1 MRLLLDIN
9 WYPGQG
15 RNHSWVAMDKNG
27 YISMMLNNGYGWLP
41 KCILEINNIKES
53 LNDLCEYIDGDS
65 EKYNNNV
72 NKKGEYLI
80 DLYSSWVYKKYKN
93 KQEIINNFNFRLE
106 NKKNC
111 DAELAT
117 KMGMF
122 YFEALEGQSIG
133 EDYPIGY
140 EGKTKMGDYFRFI
153 VPTVYATIADIPEE
167 LRKYIVVSDSLDFT
181 KDRLLD
187 NNKISDYFT
196 HMYSE

>member
-1 MRLLLDIN
+1 MGLLLDIN
-9 WYPGQG
+9 WYPGQA
-15 RNHSWVAMDKNG
+15 RNHSWIAMDKNG
-27 YISMMLNNGYGWLP
+27 CISMMLNNGYGWLP
-41 KCILEINNIKES
+41 KCILKINNIKES

-65 EKYNNNV
+65 EKYSNDV

-80 DLYSSWVYKKYKN
+80 DLYSSWVYKRYKN

-133 EDYPIGY
+133 EDYPVGY
-140 EGKTKMGDYFRFI
+140 EGETKTGDYFRFI
-153 VPTVYATIADIPEE
+153 VPTIYATIEDIPEE

-196 HMYSE
+196 RMYSE

>member
-1 MRLLLDIN
+1 MGLLLDIN
-9 WYPGQG
+9 WHPGQA
-15 RNHSWVAMDKNG
+15 RNHSWIAMDKNG
-27 YISMMLNNGYGWLP
+27 CISMMLNNGYGWLP
-41 KCILEINNIKES
+41 KCILKINNIKES

-65 EKYNNNV
+65 EKYSNDV

-93 KQEIINNFNFRLE
+93 KQEIINSFNFRLE

-140 EGKTKMGDYFRFI
+140 EGETKMGDYFRFI
-153 VPTVYATIADIPEE
+153 VPTIYATIEDIPEE

-196 HMYSE
+196 RMYSE

>member
-1 MRLLLDIN
+1 
-9 WYPGQG
+9 
-15 RNHSWVAMDKNG
+15 
-27 YISMMLNNGYGWLP
+27 
-41 KCILEINNIKES
+41 
-53 LNDLCEYIDGDS
+53 
-65 EKYNNNV
+65 
-72 NKKGEYLI
+72 
-80 DLYSSWVYKKYKN
+80 
-93 KQEIINNFNFRLE
+93 
-106 NKKNC
+106 
-111 DAELAT
+111 
-117 KMGMF
+117 MGMF

>member
-1 MRLLLDIN
+1 
-9 WYPGQG
+9 
-15 RNHSWVAMDKNG
+15 
-27 YISMMLNNGYGWLP
+27 
-41 KCILEINNIKES
+41 
-53 LNDLCEYIDGDS
+53 
-65 EKYNNNV
+65 
-72 NKKGEYLI
+72 
-80 DLYSSWVYKKYKN
+80 
-93 KQEIINNFNFRLE
+93 
-106 NKKNC
+106 
-111 DAELAT
+111 
-117 KMGMF
+117 MF